1 MRKQFSGI
9 ENNNTNIAI
18 NKYMLGSLE
27 IIPNGTSILLQ
38 SVVVLN
44 RLFHS
49 NLFIEVLAAILEKKI
64 MSILGTNNHI
74 WHVYGSV
81 PFYT

>member
-38 SVVVLN
+38 SVDVLN

-49 NLFIEVLAAILEKKI
+49 NLFVEVLAAILEKK
-64 MSILGTNNHI
+64 LCQ
-74 WHVYGSV
+74 
-81 PFYT
+81 F